1 MRIRTARRH
10 RRANAAF
17 APARG
22 GALLAGARSRRAG
35 SEAPWH
41 CAHCEVPRESSRA
54 RHCAG
59 REGGW
64 RRSFSDAFA
73 NLAKKAKP
81 QKPGEGA
88 PKRTDVKGL
97 PIRLG
102 GNVRDGSLGSFRA
115 AGKNL
120 DVLKDPRNWETEEF
134 GLLGVI
140 VFTVAA
146 FSYGYIEYVADKPD
160 IAPAPGQAAIV
171 RQQKVAAC
179 AGDTKCIQAAVD
191 STQEAMEKEGAL
203 KGCLNYAFGRTEKQM
218 CEDKY
223 GAKGG
228 FKLF

>member
-1 MRIRTARRH
+1 MPLRLLLLVVVLCSQVHALAVRAPRHHGTAPTVRCHASPR
-10 RRANAAF
+10 
-17 APARG
+17 ARG
-22 GALLAGARSRRAG
+22 IVLAEKEDGAG
-35 SEAPWH
+35 
-41 CAHCEVPRESSRA
+41 
-54 RHCAG
+54 
-59 REGGW
+59 
-64 RRSFSDAFA
+64 SFSDAFA

-203 KGCLNYAFGRTEKQM
+203 KGCLGYAFGRTEKQM

>member
-1 MRIRTARRH
+1 MLRLLLLTVVLYSQAHALAVRTPRQH
-10 RRANAAF
+10 
-17 APARG
+17 G
-22 GALLAGARSRRAG
+22 SALTVRCCTTPRTPSIVLAENEDST
-35 SEAPWH
+35 S
-41 CAHCEVPRESSRA
+41 
-54 RHCAG
+54 
-59 REGGW
+59 
-64 RRSFSDAFA
+64 SFSDAFA

-88 PKRTDVKGL
+88 PQRQDVKGL

-102 GNVRDGSLGSFRA
+102 GNVRDGSLGSIRA
-115 AGKNL
+115 AGKNF

-134 GLLGVI
+134 GLVGVI

-146 FSYGYIEYVADKPD
+146 FSWGYFEYVAPKPD

-179 AGDTKCIQAAVD
+179 SGDTKCIQAAID
-191 STQEAMEKEGAL
+191 STQEAMENEGAL